1 MQAPGRYKAVAQALL
16 MLRPH
21 ARCRSSIPCTAA
33 AGRTQM
39 SGLFKF
45 PHNFVRHGRS
55 EVDNRT
61 VTVNALYGLQS
72 NRNRSATLRDD
83 HIVLAV
89 IDGLVYLHASFKRWR
104 GCRRTLR
111 ALADLDERQLRD
123 IGLTRNAPLLDASFR
138 WPAHHNDYC
147 AFPEIDDG
155 LPPQHRQT
163 RASALV
169 REQTH

>member
-1 MQAPGRYKAVAQALL
+1 
-16 MLRPH
+16 
-21 ARCRSSIPCTAA
+21 
-33 AGRTQM
+33 M

-45 PHNFVRHGRS
+45 PHNFVRHDRS

-61 VTVNALYGLQS
+61 VTINALYKLESVTGRN
-72 NRNRSATLRDD
+72 NRPAALRDD

-104 GCRRTLR
+104 NRRRTLR

-123 IGLTRNAPLLDASFR
+123 IGLTRNDPLLDARFR
-138 WPAHHNDYC
+138 SPGYHNDYR

-155 LPPQHRQT
+155 PPPQHQQT